1 MINSSSWI
9 TIHSYFSFLISDPK
23 LNRSPRKISPDDQT
37 KAILKWRLRYD
48 YELYYFIK
56 QRLYSHLCLL
66 QKAKPKQTSKFNYT
80 NYFGHKK
87 KIGSLIRQSVIHEKD
102 SINSASQSAEQVH
115 VDEQN
120 ENVEKDITNNGNPL
134 NLVDNSNQS
143 NQNNQAAEN
152 ETARDIV
159 DRTNETDNGSNR
171 IEEGYQEDSAND
183 ATPQ

>member
-1 MINSSSWI
+1 MVF
-9 TIHSYFSFLISDPK
+9 FSFLISDPK

-66 QKAKPKQTSKFNYT
+66 QKANPKQTSKFNYT
-80 NYFGHKK
+80 KYIFGHKK
-87 KIGSLIRQSVIHEKD
+87 KIGSLIRQSVIQEKD
-102 SINSASQSAEQVH
+102 STNSASQSAEQLH

-120 ENVEKDITNNGNPL
+120 DNVEKDITNNGNQPVD
-134 NLVDNSNQS
+134 LVDHSNQS
-143 NQNNQAAEN
+143 NQNDQATDN

-159 DRTNETDNGSNR
+159 DRSNETDNGSNR
-171 IEEGYQEDSAND
+171 IQEGNQEDSAND
-183 ATPQ
+183 ATSQ